1 MDELIEILQDVKDD
15 VDFENCKSL
24 VDDHQLTSIDI
35 IEIVVALSDEY
46 DIKIPSSD
54 VIPDNFNSV
63 EAIYAM
69 VQRLLDE

>member
-1 MDELIEILQDVKDD
+1 MDELIEILMDVKDD
-15 VDFENCKSL
+15 VDYENCKSL

-46 DIKIPSSD
+46 DIKIPPAD
-54 VIPDNFNSV
+54 VIPENFNSV

-69 VQRLLDE
+69 IQKLLDE

>member
-1 MDELIEILQDVKDD
+1 MDELIEILQEVRDD

-35 IEIVVALSDEY
+35 IEIVVALGDEY
-46 DIKIPSSD
+46 DIKIPSAD

-69 VQRLLDE
+69 VQKLLDE

>member
-1 MDELIEILQDVKDD
+1 MDELIEILQEVKDD
-15 VDFENCKSL
+15 VDYENCKSL

-46 DIKIPSSD
+46 DIKIPSAD
-54 VIPDNFNSV
+54 VIPENFNSV

-69 VQRLLDE
+69 VQKLIDE